1 MEDDHFIQPVQKSGL
16 NTVLFRLESCRFV
29 RSVVGDCAKSHHRL
43 AFDQLGTYVGSH
55 DDNRVSEIDRLAEA
69 VGDFALFQNLKQEM
83 HDIRMSLFY
92 LIEEHNRVGA
102 PSNSFEER
110 TAFFST

>member
-1 MEDDHFIQPVQKSGL
+1 L
-16 NTVLFRLESCRFV
+16 
-29 RSVVGDCAKSHHRL
+29 
-43 AFDQLGTYVGSH
+43 
-55 DDNRVSEIDRLAEA
+55 EIDLFAKA

-83 HDIRMSLFY
+83 HDILMSLFY

-102 PSNSFEER
+102 PWNSFEEL